1 MEATQTERQ
10 ENRAT
15 IEAIPATHISDAE
28 RAAYLA
34 RADDGEDVR
43 AYGHERLL
51 TDNFVNIWDT
61 DQRIAHGPLAT
72 RWYIRSAYHD
82 TTRWAVTIV
91 SPDEQYHPQESI
103 HIDIAYPY
111 TAPYKQHTT
120 LVDYETYAQRVL
132 LSLVNH
138 CSAFNLD
145 PVAQLNNSHH

>member
-15 IEAIPATHISDAE
+15 IEAIPATHIGAAE

-61 DQRIAHGPLAT
+61 DQRIAHGPLAG
-72 RWYIRSAYHD
+72 RWYVRSAFHD
-82 TTRWAVTIV
+82 GTLWTVTLVSPANDHQQVTIRV
-91 SPDEQYHPQESI
+91 N
-103 HIDIAYPY
+103 IAPPMNHE
-111 TAPYKQHTT
+111 TH
-120 LVDYETYAQRVL
+120 YETYAARII

-138 CSAFNLD
+138 CSTFGLD
-145 PVAQLNNSHH
+145 PITFEGSHH

>member
-1 MEATQTERQ
+1 MSILSERQ
-10 ENRAT
+10 EN
-15 IEAIPATHISDAE
+15 IQSLEQIPATHISDEE
-28 RAAYLA
+28 RAAYIE
-34 RADDGEDVR
+34 RASDGEDVR

-82 TTRWAVTIV
+82 GTRWAVTIV

-111 TAPYKQHTT
+111 TVPYEQPAT